1 MDIRIMGT
9 KEECEAFAAM
19 VRETVPAKNI
29 RQISHWYANHRKGEF
44 STEGRIYIS
53 FRDTVIFPNTLPEA
67 KDPEEKKTE
76 PEIGTCAYCGK
87 EHVALMIL
95 SWDVDQYRG
104 ACTECAKRYVDQQT
118 IGMLL
123 QVEDPELYAELWK
136 KAHPV
141 FRGIYHGPSGYQEIW
156 TPADHCPEESQ

>member
-19 VRETVPAKNI
+19 VRETVPTKNI

-76 PEIGTCAYCGK
+76 PEIGTCAYCGAENEK
-87 EHVALMIL
+87 LMVL
-95 SWDVDQYRG
+95 GWDGKTYQG
-104 ACTECAKRYVDQQT
+104 ACVECAKRYIDQQT
-118 IGMLL
+118 VGMLL
-123 QVEDPELYAELWK
+123 QVDYPEIYKELWQ
-136 KAHPV
+136 KAHPKLQG
-141 FRGIYHGPSGYQEIW
+141 FYMDAHGGFPIYGS
-156 TPADHCPEESQ
+156 EEYHE